1 VTDRHTLAYSSIQD
15 DDEMVSHFTGLP
27 NSVVFN
33 TVLDLC
39 SRFEI
44 NYYYQ
49 WPIVTISCADQLFIT
64 LRKLRTNV
72 SMKTLA
78 WEYNVSRR
86 TISNI
91 FLTWLHVLWEVLFNG
106 FMNRLPSRQRNAQCL
121 PQSFATFTNCRVS
134 IDCTEVRCAI
144 PKMFVQQSLTFSHY
158 KHYHTFKALVGVAP
172 NGVITFVSELYPG
185 STSDKAITEH
195 CEIIT
200 QLQSGDMVLAD
211 KGFLISDILPAGV
224 TLNIPPFLS
233 TSQFSREQCVMCIDQ
248 KYCTRQNSC

>member
-1 VTDRHTLAYSSIQD
+1 MAYLKKELDSCKQATVTDRHTLAYSSIQD

-91 FLTWLHVLWEVLFNG
+91 FLRGYMFCG
-106 FMNRLPSRQRNAQCL
+106 KFCL
-121 PQSFATFTNCRVS
+121 
-134 IDCTEVRCAI
+134 
-144 PKMFVQQSLTFSHY
+144 MGL
-158 KHYHTFKALVGVAP
+158 
-172 NGVITFVSELYPG
+172 
-185 STSDKAITEH
+185 
-195 CEIIT
+195 
-200 QLQSGDMVLAD
+200 
-211 KGFLISDILPAGV
+211 
-224 TLNIPPFLS
+224 
-233 TSQFSREQCVMCIDQ
+233 
-248 KYCTRQNSC
+248 